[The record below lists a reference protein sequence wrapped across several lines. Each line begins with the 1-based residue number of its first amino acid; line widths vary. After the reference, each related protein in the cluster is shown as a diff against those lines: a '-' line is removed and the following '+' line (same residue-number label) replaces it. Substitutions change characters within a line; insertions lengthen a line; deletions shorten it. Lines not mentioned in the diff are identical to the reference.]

1 MSQKK
6 FLIVDHEE
14 TVRQFLAETLE
25 KNEGEVTFANSGRH
39 ALKLLKEFSYDL
51 VFTEMKTADLSGLDL
66 LRQIKGLP
74 APPLVVIVTAYGSI
88 ENSVEAMRLGAFNYI
103 VKPFS
108 SDAIETAVQKALEA
122 HPQGKEPQHAH
133 SQILNSNR
141 ILPKIIAESPMMKQI
156 LAEVTQIAQSN
167 ASVFISGE
175 TGTGKEVIANAI
187 HVNSPRVLYPFIK
200 VNCASVPEA
209 LIESEFFGHEKGAFT
224 GASAKRLGRFEL
236 AHGGSLL
243 LDEVTEI
250 PSTLQAKL
258 LRAVQER
265 VFERLGGNNAIKVD
279 VRFIS
284 TSNRNIQEAVANKIL
299 RADLY
304 YRLNVI
310 PIHLPPLRERPEDI
324 IPLTEYFLEKMCLEN
339 HKEMK
344 KLSAGAKKKLLDY
357 KWPGNIRELAN
368 IIERVVVLTPA
379 VTLKGEHLYLAEKD

>member
-1 MSQKK
+1 MSLKN
-6 FLIVDHEE
+6 FLIVDHDEM
-14 TVRQFLAETLE
+14 VRQFLAETLQ
-25 KNEGEVTFANSGRH
+25 KNGGEVTFANSGRH
-39 ALKLLKEFSYDL
+39 ALKLLKEFSYDM
-51 VFTEMKTADLSGLDL
+51 VFTEMKTADLSGLDF
-66 LRQIKGLP
+66 LRQIKELP
-74 APPLVVIVTAYGSI
+74 TAPLVVIVTAYGSI

-103 VKPFS
+103 LKPFS
-108 SDAIETAVQKALEA
+108 SDTIETVVEKASDI
-122 HPQGKEPQHAH
+122 HSHSDEPQN
-133 SQILNSNR
+133 SRPQIISSNR
-141 ILPKIIAESPMMKQI
+141 TLPKIIAESPMMKQI
-156 LAEVTQIAQSN
+156 LVEVEQIAQSN

-187 HVNSPRVLYPFIK
+187 HFNSPRVLHPFIK

-265 VFERLGGNNAIKVD
+265 AFERLGGNKAIKVD

-324 IPLTEYFLEKMCLEN
+324 IALAEYFLEKMCLEN

-344 KLSAGAKKKLLDY
+344 KLSPGAKKKLSDY
-357 KWPGNIRELAN
+357 WWPGNIRELAN
-368 IIERVVVLTPA
+368 IIERVVVLNPA
-379 VTLKGEHLYLAEKD
+379 VTLKGEHLYLTEK